1 MELAGTLTAGA
12 VSAGR
17 AISPSLGTEVHR
29 SGTRRIGETEL
40 SMLEIPA
47 GGTPLR
53 KICRSS
59 PSTAEIV
66 LPLESTLVVRN
77 EQREDCAVRPDEAL
91 FLVDARRYAVFSAQ
105 KALAFAV
112 AVPMLAVEEYLGAGS
127 RTTTVRNSAVLGP
140 VKRFLAGVMDGGDDH
155 LERIQTY
162 FLEKLMWEM
171 VASLLLESRGAG
183 DLATPAPGMLDRAM
197 AQIAAYRTDQSLTP
211 TVLAQSLN
219 VSMRQLQRLFSGIGS
234 TPSREIRRQRAD
246 LAVSMLKNP
255 AFRVLNI
262 TQIAQHSGF
271 ADAADLRR
279 AFESLGYCTPSR
291 LRAQG
296 A

>member
-1 MELAGTLTAGA
+1 MEL
-12 VSAGR
+12 VRRVPDGR
-17 AISPSLGTEVHR
+17 PAPEAPAPGLKR
-29 SGTRRIGETEL
+29 TRRIGETEL
-40 SMLEIPA
+40 SMLEVPA
-47 GGTPLR
+47 GGAPLR
-53 KICRSS
+53 KICRTS

-66 LPLESTLVVRN
+66 LPLETTLVVRN

-112 AVPMLAVEEYLGAGS
+112 AVPMLAVDEYLGAGQHAM
-127 RTTTVRNSAVLGP
+127 TIRNSAVLGP
-140 VKRFLAGVMDGGDDH
+140 VKRFLAGVMDEDDG
-155 LERIQTY
+155 LERIQAY
-162 FLEKLMWEM
+162 FIEKLVWEM
-171 VASLLLESRGAG
+171 AASLLLEARGAG
-183 DLATPAPGMLDRAM
+183 DLATPAPGLLDRAM

-211 TVLAQSLN
+211 AALAQSLN
-219 VSMRQLQRLFSGIGS
+219 VSMRQLQRLFAGIGS

-255 AFRVLNI
+255 AFRVLNV

-279 AFESLGYCTPSR
+279 AFDALGYSTPSS
-291 LRAQG
+291 LRVRG
-296 A
+296 